1 MRNPHR
7 KDKLRT
13 IFNPGALVVYVG
25 LLVLVLETQVLSSP
39 TLVKGKEGD
48 GNIRQVSLNPGMIK
62 HPSLQ
67 YNMRREKIFMDIK
80 DFIAVSA
87 DLLDLQSEEVSK
99 LENWLRLALGKNSPD
114 EAYEI
119 TSLVD
124 HAFNFMKENCN
135 EKYLHLSQGASEF
148 QVKKMCMKKFGLL
161 TLEEGIEAYKPASE
175 VQRNSIQL
183 FALGTR
189 ALDRKTSSLQ
199 EYWYF
204 EHLEDMLERWK
215 SVSSPENTTLISWKR
230 FRTLLQKSEVSIE
243 IKSDQD
249 LAKYFRTLGIWDI
262 GNEKEKI
269 SIPKLMHYTF
279 LYFYEKDQ
287 QL

>member
-39 TLVKGKEGD
+39 TLVK
-48 GNIRQVSLNPGMIK
+48 RMPPNPVELTHNSGAAE
-62 HPSLQ
+62 SADSTLQ
-67 YNMRREKIFMDIK
+67 SSRAANDHLDIK